1 MTAPLIRRTASRTMI
16 LMLAVAAL
24 TVSLA
29 APGLA
34 SKSVHPYRTDGQ
46 ALNMRSGPGS
56 NYDIV
61 TTIPIT
67 AAFTAECHVS
77 AQLVG
82 GNPIWLRSVYG
93 AARGWTAD
101 YYVDTRW
108 NTTNELTAQGIPPC
122 SSSTPAPAP
131 APLPSSDGDSVWI
144 GSPFRGTWPDASG
157 CSGATFPSY
166 SCSLPSVHWWLANAP
181 RGDWG
186 VDLQGVGAGT
196 AVNLYAAPRD
206 SNVPV
211 TAKVD
216 TVGAACSSGVIAD
229 GGYRVTVGL
238 FVRGTRIG
246 SVTYAHVNPSVSAG
260 QTLNR
265 WGQQIGT
272 VGSYRSNN
280 CWRGAHVHFQS
291 YAQSG
296 NSCYNRSLTPS
307 QAMNPS
313 NFMGFVTGRYASG
326 PRSACP

>member
-1 MTAPLIRRTASRTMI
+1 MAKVRVHELAKELGITSKD
-16 LMLAVAAL
+16 AVAKLQEMGEFVRSASSTIEAPVVRKL
-24 TVSLA
+24 RSAFPNA
-29 APGLA
+29 APAAPQAAPAAKAPAAAQAAPAA
-34 SKSVHPYRTDGQ
+34 SAPKPAG
-46 ALNMRSGPGS
+46 
-56 NYDIV
+56 
-61 TTIPIT
+61 
-67 AAFTAECHVS
+67 
-77 AQLVG
+77 
-82 GNPIWLRSVYG
+82 
-93 AARGWTAD
+93 
-101 YYVDTRW
+101 
-108 NTTNELTAQGIPPC
+108 
-122 SSSTPAPAP
+122 STPAPAP
-131 APLPSSDGDSVWI
+131 APLPNGDGDSVWI

-157 CSGATFPSY
+157 CSGETFPSY

-196 AVNLYAAPRD
+196 AVSLYAAPRD
-206 SNVPV
+206 RSVPV

-216 TVGAACSSGVIAD
+216 AVTAACSSGVIAD
-229 GGYRVTVGL
+229 GGHRVTVGL

-246 SVTYAHVNPSVSAG
+246 SVTYAHVNPSVSVG

-291 YAQSG
+291 YAESG
-296 NSCYNRSLTPS
+296 YSCYNRSLTPS